1 MGTNTTVLIVVTA
14 LAVLVL
20 IGALVVVVCKTRT
33 SRRHVTGTTIRDQAE
48 EGRAAAHTREL
59 PRPLAS

>member
-1 MGTNTTVLIVVTA
+1 LIVVTA

-48 EGRAAAHTREL
+48 EGACRGAHTRTAPPVGL
-59 PRPLAS
+59 MTL